1 MRSCSLSVV
10 PPGLFRLRQL
20 LHHITFMNM
29 CQIIFLYSKRGSL
42 PLFRVSLDSSEK
54 LCKYFVILQPL
65 SIRLVLSSVSC
76 VAYLLW
82 LLYCK
87 DACFI
92 HIVNHVWNHVWRE
105 CLPVKDGTQG
115 KNLIYGGKTSINI
128 CN

>member
-92 HIVNHVWNHVWRE
+92 PIVNHVWRE
-105 CLPVKDGTQG
+105 CMPVKDETQG
-115 KNLIYGGKTSINI
+115 KNLIRIKTKSYR
-128 CN
+128 